1 MRIALI
7 TETRKTSLSFSNLC
21 FDPFLGV
28 VVMLVLFINFGI
40 NCSFFKA
47 LNIINNE
54 SFKSVPITSILNI
67 SLINPSGSLDL
78 LFFKFLRASRHAKS
92 LFLSENQVLAL
103 IKSRQFF

>member
-7 TETRKTSLSFSNLC
+7 TETSLSFSNLC

-78 LFFKFLRASRHAKS
+78 LFFEFLRASRHAKS
-92 LFLSENQVLAL
+92 LFGFGNVRTIYLA
-103 IKSRQFF
+103 KFTG